1 MSQNGSTAALI
12 AKAAAAA
19 AAEKKQRQQQKS
31 GVGRAREREARAW
44 AAGSRQ
50 QESLSLDFICVQK
63 ISISPFCCASLCVSA
78 LLADLQRYSCPTL
91 W

>member
-12 AKAAAAA
+12 AKAAA

-31 GVGRAREREARAW
+31 GVGRGSGRARERER
-44 AAGSRQ
+44 GESVGGRQ

-63 ISISPFCCASLCVSA
+63 ISISPFCCASLCVS
-78 LLADLQRYSCPTL
+78 LLC
-91 W
+91 